1 MEDNN
6 EIKKEETAPAGT
18 GETVSAA
25 ETVAVAEAGMSP
37 IRIEDEMQTSYI
49 DYSMSVI
56 VGRALPDA
64 RDGLKPVHR
73 RCLYTMS
80 ELNNT
85 HTQPHKKSARVVG
98 DVMGKYHPHGDAS
111 IYDTIVRLAQPF
123 SMRYT
128 LVDGHGNFGS
138 IDGDGAAAMRYTE
151 VRMERLAEAMLEDLD
166 KETVDMGPNYDESL
180 LQPLVLPSKIP
191 NLLLNGST
199 GIAVGMATNMPSH
212 NLNEICSAIIHMID
226 NPQCTIDDLM
236 KFVKGPDFPT
246 AGIICGT
253 RPIESMY
260 KTGRGAMRV
269 RGRAEI
275 VEHGND
281 TRILIT
287 ELPYGVNKAAMIE
300 NMANLVKDKVIEGIR
315 DIRDES
321 KADIRVV
328 IELKRDAMPQVIL
341 NLLYKH
347 TQLQTT
353 FGAIML
359 ALDRG
364 RPKVMNLKQ
373 LMRCFI
379 DHRIE
384 VITRRTKYDLRKA
397 EERCHILEGFR
408 IAIDNMDEIVR
419 IIRSSADDVEARVK
433 ITAQFGLSDLQC
445 TAILDMRLRQLTG
458 LARDKVE
465 AEYQAILVRIAD
477 FKDILANPRRVLDII
492 KADCAELMEKYG
504 DKRRTEITYSEGEVD
519 LEDVIPNEPC
529 VVTLSNRGYI
539 KRGALTDFEEQ
550 GRGGK
555 GRKGAKLKDGDFV
568 IKLFTPMT
576 HDRLL
581 FFTSHGRVFT
591 EKAYNIPEAER
602 TSFGRPLVNL
612 LMLRPEITGAQADK
626 INGQN
631 GNGNGDGNG
640 NGEEAGSVSSR
651 PAERVLGII
660 SIDDFD
666 EDKYIFFATAKGN
679 VKKTR
684 LSEYRN
690 VHKAGIIAIKIDEDD
705 ELVGA
710 ELVEDGDEVILV
722 SAKGQ
727 TVRFKTS
734 EARAMGRATRGV
746 RGVRL
751 AGVTAVTEEEPETN
765 ASENGE
771 VVEADA
777 EVPEKDELRALVK
790 VDNEPSCRLLML
802 VENGYGTCSKFDNYP
817 IHRRGGKGVK
827 SIDTGDR
834 NGKVVFAASVCRAN
848 LDAEGG
854 ESVLKGDSILV
865 ITELGQTIRTSVDSI
880 RETRRVAKG
889 VRVVNVAEG
898 DNVVSATV
906 IASKDEAAAD
916 LPDAEPPA
924 DTGPAEAEPAEVEPT
939 GDTSA
944 SGAEASD
951 AE

>member
-6 EIKKEETAPAGT
+6 EIKKEETAPAS
-18 GETVSAA
+18 TVEVAMQDSADKV
-25 ETVAVAEAGMSP
+25 EPGLSP

-85 HTQPHKKSARVVG
+85 HSQPHKKSARVVG
-98 DVMGKYHPHGDAS
+98 EVMGKYHPHGDAS

-151 VRMERLAEAMLEDLD
+151 VRMERLAEAMLEDLE

-180 LQPLVLPSKIP
+180 QQPLVLPSKIP

-212 NLNEICSAIIHMID
+212 NLNEICSAIIHMVD
-226 NPQCTIDDLM
+226 NPQCTIDELM

-328 IELKRDAMPQVIL
+328 IELKRDAMPQVVL

-359 ALDRG
+359 ALDHG

-419 IIRSSADDVEARVK
+419 IIRSSADDVEARAK
-433 ITAQFGLSDLQC
+433 MTAQFGLSDLQC

-465 AEYQAILVRIAD
+465 AEYQAILIRIAD
-477 FKDILANPRRVLDII
+477 YKDILANPQRVLDIV
-492 KADCAELMEKYG
+492 KNDCAELSEKYG
-504 DKRRTEITYSEGEVD
+504 DKRRTEITFSEGEVD
-519 LEDVIPNEPC
+519 LEDIIPNEPC

-568 IKLFTPMT
+568 INLFTPMT

-581 FFTSHGRVFT
+581 FFTSHGRIFT

-612 LMLRPEITGAQADK
+612 LMLRPEITDAQAEK

-631 GNGNGDGNG
+631 GNGTGEGDG
-640 NGEEAGSVSSR
+640 EEVSGVSSR

-660 SIDDFD
+660 SFDDFD
-666 EDKYIFFATAKGN
+666 ENKYIFFATAKGV

-690 VHKAGIIAIKIDEDD
+690 VHKAGIIAIKIDDDD

-710 ELVEDGDEVILV
+710 ELVEDADEVILI
-722 SAKGQ
+722 SANGQ
-727 TVRFKTS
+727 TVRFRTS
-734 EARAMGRATRGV
+734 DARAMGRTARGV
-746 RGVRL
+746 RGIRL
-751 AGVTAVTEEEPETN
+751 AGVTTVSEDESDSAPHQDGETV
-765 ASENGE
+765 E
-771 VVEADA
+771 VAAD
-777 EVPEKDELRALVK
+777 VSEKDELRALVK
-790 VDNEPSCRLLML
+790 VDNSPSCRILML
-802 VENGYGTCSKFDNYP
+802 VENGYGTCSKFDDYP
-817 IHRRGGKGVK
+817 VHRRGGKGVK

-834 NGKVVFAASVCRAN
+834 NGKVVFAASVCRA
-848 LDAEGG
+848 DSSDEGDDPL
-854 ESVLKGDSILV
+854 VKGDSILV

-898 DNVVSATV
+898 DKVVSATV
-906 IASKDEAAAD
+906 IAAKDEAAVD
-916 LPDAEPPA
+916 LPEAEQSA
-924 DTGPAEAEPAEVEPT
+924 DTDNGAEETGEAE
-939 GDTSA
+939 
-944 SGAEASD
+944 
-951 AE
+951 